1 MDNKR
6 TNRIHLAASVVPP
19 LALLVSLSYT
29 MMYRAVGLAGRWL
42 TPLFAVIFFI
52 VGYSIMRLQERI
64 FGVTRT
70 DFDIDDGVSEVT
82 RRYVLRRFLILPA
95 IIAAIPGAC
104 MVPLV
109 DKEIR
114 RLVNVGEL
122 DYYSDNFIAPWLVF
136 AVIVIAAI
144 LGASARMKPGN
155 VSITPFYAMFH
166 AVCHVG
172 LFIINIFMEVPST
185 LPTVLFT
192 AVLIVSV
199 FELNAAFVDNICRK
213 TGDFSGQE
221 KLRET
226 NFNYVKR
233 IVRNFLRVFIVPF
246 LLTAA
251 WSVVW
256 QYLLENALNQPL

>member
-6 TNRIHLAASVVPP
+6 TNRIHLAASIVPP
-19 LALLVSLSYT
+19 LALLVSVSYT
-29 MMYRAVGLAGRWL
+29 MMYRAVGLAGRWG
-42 TPLFAVIFFI
+42 TPLAAVIFFI
-52 VGYSIMRLQERI
+52 VGYYIMRLEERI

-82 RRYVLRRFLILPA
+82 RRYVYRRFLIIPA
-95 IIAAIPGAC
+95 VIAAIPGAFI
-104 MVPLV
+104 VPLV

-114 RLVNVGEL
+114 RLVDTGEL

-136 AVIVIAAI
+136 AVIVVAAI
-144 LGASARMKPGN
+144 LGATARMKPGN
-155 VSITPFYAMFH
+155 ITITPFYAMFH
-166 AVCHVG
+166 AVCHAG
-172 LFIINIFMEVPST
+172 IFIINIFMEIPSV

-192 AVLIVSV
+192 AVIVV
-199 FELNAAFVDNICRK
+199 TIFELNAAFVENICRK
-213 TGDFSGQE
+213 TGDSSGLE

-226 NFNYVKR
+226 NYNYVKR
-233 IVRNFLRVFIVPF
+233 IVRNFFRVFIVPF

-251 WSVVW
+251 WAVVW